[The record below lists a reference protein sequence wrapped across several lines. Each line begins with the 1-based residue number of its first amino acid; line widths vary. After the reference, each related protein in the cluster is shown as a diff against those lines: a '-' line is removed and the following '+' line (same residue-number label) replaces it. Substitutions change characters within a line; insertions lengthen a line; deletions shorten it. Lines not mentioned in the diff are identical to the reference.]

1 MIKVALQWYL
11 SAKTF
16 DVKHNYIKRRLRWAV
31 RLSVYGYVTTSE
43 VGHTSVCLRVCK
55 MFWYGDNRYIFRKST
70 NDSYLIHSFWH
81 IVTERVLFLTI
92 TSLPTWV
99 NPSSFVHKDSMF
111 LLRAAISASVNA
123 CVFGSTRDARFRFR
137 LSITQMMLTAAK
149 PMARVIVLSIPAY
162 ISTPEPSGR

>member
-1 MIKVALQWYL
+1 MPKLNEFPEN
-11 SAKTF
+11 F
-16 DVKHNYIKRRLRWAV
+16 DVQILLVLCINYW
-31 RLSVYGYVTTSE
+31 SVNVWQE
-43 VGHTSVCLRVCK
+43 
-55 MFWYGDNRYIFRKST
+55 RKA
-70 NDSYLIHSFWH
+70 YLIHSFWH